1 MLVAAK
7 VLAMT
12 ALDVLLQPA
21 ELQKVRLEF
30 QTSKWLRYR
39 QIMGT

>member
-21 ELQKVRLEF
+21 ALEKVRLEF
-30 QTSKWLRYR
+30 QTSRWLRYR
-39 QIMGT
+39 QIMGS